1 MNFNSV
7 IKYYALWKFGVWII
21 GLDLLGCS
29 AIFLPHS
36 ISIIIA
42 IVFLLSMTAL
52 NFIKVRWNLS
62 QGHLRLSSGS
72 AYILLFLTS
81 VLYGL
86 LLGPFIYYVGRDE
99 DSPILYLTALV
110 TFVIVIFEY
119 ILKVSANLSDVIQ
132 VKMISSQQAKRWLGS
147 ILIILGASLI
157 AILIGVYYTNWATIT
172 ISTIIFV
179 SFTFVLVYYLRKY
192 QVED

>member
-21 GLDLLGCS
+21 GLGLLGCS
-29 AIFLPHS
+29 AIFLPCS

-72 AYILLFLTS
+72 AYILLILTS

-86 LLGPFIYYVGRDE
+86 LLGSFIYYVGRDE

-157 AILIGVYYTNWATIT
+157 AILIGIYYTNWPTIT
-172 ISTIIFV
+172 ISTIIFIG
-179 SFTFVLVYYLRKY
+179 FTFVLVYYLRKY

>member
-1 MNFNSV
+1 MNFNSGK
-7 IKYYALWKFGVWII
+7 KYYALWKFGVWII
-21 GLDLLGCS
+21 GLGLLGCS

-110 TFVIVIFEY
+110 TFVIVILEY

-157 AILIGVYYTNWATIT
+157 AILIGIYYTNWVTII
-172 ISTIIFV
+172 ISTIIFI

-192 QVED
+192 RVED

>member
-21 GLDLLGCS
+21 GLALLCCS

-42 IVFLLSMTAL
+42 ILFLLSMTAL

-62 QGHLRLSSGS
+62 QGHLRLSNGS

-86 LLGPFIYYVGRDE
+86 LLGSFIYYVGRDE

-119 ILKVSANLSDVIQ
+119 ILKVSANLSDAIQ

-157 AILIGVYYTNWATIT
+157 AILIGVYYANWATIT

>member
-21 GLDLLGCS
+21 GLGLLGCS

-86 LLGPFIYYVGRDE
+86 LLGSFIYYVGRDE

>member
-1 MNFNSV
+1 
-7 IKYYALWKFGVWII
+7 
-21 GLDLLGCS
+21 
-29 AIFLPHS
+29 
-36 ISIIIA
+36 
-42 IVFLLSMTAL
+42 MTAL

-72 AYILLFLTS
+72 AYILLILTS

-86 LLGPFIYYVGRDE
+86 LLGSFIYYVGRDE

-157 AILIGVYYTNWATIT
+157 AILIGIYYTNWPTIT
-172 ISTIIFV
+172 ISTIIFIG
-179 SFTFVLVYYLRKY
+179 FTFVLVYYLRKY

>member
-157 AILIGVYYTNWATIT
+157 AILIGVYYTNWVTII
-172 ISTIIFV
+172 ISTIIFI

>member
-21 GLDLLGCS
+21 GLGLLGCS
-29 AIFLPHS
+29 AIFLSHS

-110 TFVIVIFEY
+110 TFVIVILEY

>member
-21 GLDLLGCS
+21 GLGLLGCS
-29 AIFLPHS
+29 AIFLPRS

-72 AYILLFLTS
+72 AYILLILTS

-86 LLGPFIYYVGRDE
+86 LLGSFIYYVGRDE

-157 AILIGVYYTNWATIT
+157 AILIGIYYTNWPTIT

-192 QVED
+192 KVED

>member
-21 GLDLLGCS
+21 GLGLLGCS

-36 ISIIIA
+36 IAIIIA

-110 TFVIVIFEY
+110 TFVIVILEY

>member
-1 MNFNSV
+1 MNFNSGK
-7 IKYYALWKFGVWII
+7 KYYALWKFGVWII
-21 GLDLLGCS
+21 GLGLLGCS

-110 TFVIVIFEY
+110 TFVIVILEY

>member
-7 IKYYALWKFGVWII
+7 IKYYAFWKIGVWFI
-21 GLDLLGCS
+21 GLALLCFS
-29 AIFLPHS
+29 VLLLSS
-36 ISIIIA
+36 IVPIIIA
-42 IVFLLSMTAL
+42 IVFLLSMTTL
-52 NFIKVRWNLS
+52 NFLKVRWNLS

-72 AYILLFLTS
+72 AYIFLFLTS

-86 LLGPFIYYVGRDE
+86 LLGLFIYYVGRDE

-119 ILKVSANLSDVIQ
+119 ILKVSANLSDIIQ

-157 AILIGVYYTNWATIT
+157 AILIGIYYTNWVTIT
-172 ISTIIFV
+172 ISTIIFIG
-179 SFTFVLVYYLRKY
+179 FTFALVYYLRKY

>member
-21 GLDLLGCS
+21 GLGLLGCS

-157 AILIGVYYTNWATIT
+157 AILIGIYYTNWPTIT
-172 ISTIIFV
+172 ISTIIFIG
-179 SFTFVLVYYLRKY
+179 FTFVLVYYLRKY

>member
-62 QGHLRLSSGS
+62 KGHLRLSSGS

-86 LLGPFIYYVGRDE
+86 LLGSFIYYVGRDE

-132 VKMISSQQAKRWLGS
+132 VKMISSQQAKRWLGL
-147 ILIILGASLI
+147 ILVILGASLI
-157 AILIGVYYTNWATIT
+157 AIMLGVYFTNWL
-172 ISTIIFV
+172 TIITSVIIFMV
-179 SFTFVLVYYLRKY
+179 FTLVLTYYLRKY
-192 QVED
+192 QVEE

>member
-1 MNFNSV
+1 MNFNSGK
-7 IKYYALWKFGVWII
+7 KYYALWKFGVWII
-21 GLDLLGCS
+21 GLGLLGCS

-110 TFVIVIFEY
+110 TFVIVILEY

-157 AILIGVYYTNWATIT
+157 AILIGIYYTNWVTII
-172 ISTIIFV
+172 ISTIIFI

>member
-62 QGHLRLSSGS
+62 KGHLRLSSGS

-86 LLGPFIYYVGRDE
+86 LLGSFIYYVGRDE

-157 AILIGVYYTNWATIT
+157 AILIGVYYTNWVTII
-172 ISTIIFV
+172 ISTIIFI

>member
-1 MNFNSV
+1 M
-7 IKYYALWKFGVWII
+7 
-21 GLDLLGCS
+21 
-29 AIFLPHS
+29 
-36 ISIIIA
+36 
-42 IVFLLSMTAL
+42 
-52 NFIKVRWNLS
+52 
-62 QGHLRLSSGS
+62 
-72 AYILLFLTS
+72 
-81 VLYGL
+81 LYGL
-86 LLGPFIYYVGRDE
+86 LLGSFIYYVGRDE
-99 DSPILYLTALV
+99 DSPMLYLTALI

>member
-21 GLDLLGCS
+21 GLGLLGCS

-110 TFVIVIFEY
+110 TFVIVILEY

>member
-1 MNFNSV
+1 M
-7 IKYYALWKFGVWII
+7 
-21 GLDLLGCS
+21 
-29 AIFLPHS
+29 
-36 ISIIIA
+36 
-42 IVFLLSMTAL
+42 
-52 NFIKVRWNLS
+52 
-62 QGHLRLSSGS
+62 
-72 AYILLFLTS
+72 
-81 VLYGL
+81 LYGL

-110 TFVIVIFEY
+110 TFVIVILEY

>member
-21 GLDLLGCS
+21 GLGLLGCS

-86 LLGPFIYYVGRDE
+86 LLGSFIYYVGRDE

-157 AILIGVYYTNWATIT
+157 AILIGVYYTNWVTII
-172 ISTIIFV
+172 ISTIIFI